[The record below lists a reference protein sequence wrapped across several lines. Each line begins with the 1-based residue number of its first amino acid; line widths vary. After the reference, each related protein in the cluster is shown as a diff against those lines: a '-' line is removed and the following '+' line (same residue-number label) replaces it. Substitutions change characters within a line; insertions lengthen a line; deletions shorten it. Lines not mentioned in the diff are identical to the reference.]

1 MGRKIKKVIM
11 IAAFGMVTGGQIADL
26 LPEGNVMQVEA
37 GSRKQIIKVKNKGKD
52 GKKEFDKDKD
62 NAKDN
67 EKDLVEEGEKEDRKD
82 SEEDREKDDKKDDG
96 KDPEKDDEK
105 DDGKDSEKDD
115 EKEDG
120 KDPEKDDEKE
130 DGKDSEKDDEKDD
143 GKDLEKDDEKENG
156 KDPEEEEI
164 KMYHAEYED
173 PDGQNGYYISAPTGK
188 ITHLSKNGVT
198 RYLFENGNGE
208 RQEGTLEKLNESCRL
223 KQLNFADGRNELEVW
238 MEDEEHHQIENSE
251 SRKEFWIDS
260 VRPVIGLEVSGGADI
275 WHKEAAEVVVEAS
288 DGSNGSQIAEIV
300 CKTGEKIVGKSSKG
314 AEKFVITESSQN
326 GESTPVTIIATDYA
340 GNQTVVTDRVFV
352 DRDAPKALIQGVEDY
367 TITSKPVQVSYL
379 AEEENV
385 IQTVRANILKED
397 IDGKKEETEITEW
410 KTKSRNESGDTKKES
425 VQTLAE
431 DGLYKL
437 RMNVTDMAGN
447 VSHAERQLII
457 DKENPVIA
465 HVDELDGK
473 YLKKFSWNYSIEESI
488 KDFTNY
494 TYVMKVDDAFYRP
507 GEKIEK
513 EGVHVLTIEAFDS
526 AGNKGEAK
534 ARFTIDHTPPVIEF
548 EGIEDGEKYEK
559 EKTFY
564 VRTENLEDQIEYI
577 KINGKKQNRKKQKKG
592 YEIQLNEA
600 KNYEIEVKAKDF
612 AGNEKVSQ
620 IGFEIYEEKS
630 LWQKIVEPVRKYI
643 FYGNEKVIQD
653 EKMVKEDK
661 KEGKKKNIILWERA
675 VLFGALIVVGIW
687 KREKVKEIWK
697 NLS

>member
-1 MGRKIKKVIM
+1 MGRKIKKVIT
-11 IAAFGMVTGGQIADL
+11 IAAFGMVAGGQIADL

-37 GSRKQIIKVKNKGKD
+37 GSRKQIIKVKNEEKD
-52 GKKEFDKDKD
+52 CKKESDKDKD

-67 EKDLVEEGEKEDRKD
+67 EKNPGEEGEKEDRKD
-82 SEEDREKDDKKDDG
+82 PEEDGEKDDKKDDG

-120 KDPEKDDEKE
+120 KDSEKDDEKE
-130 DGKDSEKDDEKDD
+130 DGKDPEK
-143 GKDLEKDDEKENG
+143 
-156 KDPEEEEI
+156 EEI
-164 KMYHAEYED
+164 KMYHVEYED
-173 PDGQNGYYISAPTGK
+173 PDGQNGYYISVPTGK
-188 ITHLSKNGVT
+188 ITHLSKKGVT

-208 RQEGTLEKLNESCRL
+208 KQEGTLERLNESCWL

-275 WHKEAAEVVVEAS
+275 WHKEAAEVLVEAS
-288 DGSNGSQIAEIV
+288 DGSNGSQIAEII

-314 AEKFVITESSQN
+314 AGKFVITESSQN
-326 GESTPVTIIATDYA
+326 GESTPVTIIAADYA

-367 TITSKPVQVSYL
+367 TITSKTVQVSYL

-410 KTKSRNESGDTKKES
+410 ETKSRNESGETKKES
-425 VQTLAE
+425 MQTLAE

-437 RMNVTDMAGN
+437 RMDVTDMAGN

-513 EGVHVLTIEAFDS
+513 EGGHVLTIEALDS

-534 ARFTIDHTPPVIEF
+534 ARFTIDHTPPVIKF
-548 EGIEDGEKYEK
+548 EEIEDGEKYEK

-564 VRTENLEDQIEYI
+564 VRTENVEDQIEYI
-577 KINGKKQNRKKQKKG
+577 KINGKKQNRKKQRKG

-612 AGNEKVSQ
+612 AGNEKVSH
-620 IGFEIYEEKS
+620 IGFEICEEKS
-630 LWQKIVEPVRKYI
+630 LWQKITEPVRKYV
-643 FYGNEKVIQD
+643 FYGNEEVIQD
-653 EKMVKEDK
+653 KKMVKGDE
-661 KEGKKKNIILWERA
+661 KERKKKKMILWEGA
-675 VLFGALIVVGIW
+675 VLLGALIVVGIW

-697 NLS
+697 NFS

>member
-11 IAAFGMVTGGQIADL
+11 IAAFGMVAGGQIADL
-26 LPEGNVMQVEA
+26 LPEGNLMQVEA
-37 GSRKQIIKVKNKGKD
+37 GSRKQIIKVKNEEKD
-52 GKKEFDKDKD
+52 CKKESDKDKD

-67 EKDLVEEGEKEDRKD
+67 EKNPGEEGEKEDRKD
-82 SEEDREKDDKKDDG
+82 PKEDGEKDDKKD
-96 KDPEKDDEK
+96 PEKDNEK

-120 KDPEKDDEKE
+120 KDSEKDDEKE
-130 DGKDSEKDDEKDD
+130 DGKDPEK
-143 GKDLEKDDEKENG
+143 
-156 KDPEEEEI
+156 EEI

-173 PDGQNGYYISAPTGK
+173 PDGQNGYYISVPTGK
-188 ITHLSKNGVT
+188 ITHLSKKGVT

-275 WHKEAAEVVVEAS
+275 WHKEAAEVLVEAS
-288 DGSNGSQIAEIV
+288 DGSNGSQIAEII
-300 CKTGEKIVGKSSKG
+300 CKTGEKIVGKSSKE
-314 AEKFVITESSQN
+314 AEKFIITESSQN
-326 GESTPVTIIATDYA
+326 GKGTPVTIIAADYA
-340 GNQTVVTDRVFV
+340 GNQTVVTERVFV

-367 TITSKPVQVSYL
+367 TITSKSVQVSYL

-410 KTKSRNESGDTKKES
+410 KTKSRNESGETKKES

-437 RMNVTDMAGN
+437 RMDVTDMAGN

-513 EGVHVLTIEAFDS
+513 EGGHVLTIEALDS

-534 ARFTIDHTPPVIEF
+534 ARFTVDHTPPVIAF
-548 EGIEDGEKYEK
+548 EEIEDGGKYEK

-564 VRTENLEDQIEYI
+564 VRTENVEDQIEYI
-577 KINGKKQNRKKQKKG
+577 KINGKKQNRKKQKRG

-612 AGNEKVSQ
+612 AGNEKVSH
-620 IGFEIYEEKS
+620 IGFEICEEKS
-630 LWQKIVEPVRKYI
+630 LWQKIVKPVRKYV

-653 EKMVKEDK
+653 EKMAKEDE
-661 KEGKKKNIILWERA
+661 KERKKKNIILWEGA